1 MNWRASRVEPNPLL
15 RRLGLPEAMVI
26 GGFFVCALVAMTL
39 PITLLS
45 RTPDDAQMV
54 TWEMGKEPMTSREV
68 LGEKGPIRVESVE
81 PYGCIR
87 IRVADGRQLG
97 PICNQRMACLHR
109 APLPAELSTVYLSRL
124 SNAGQYFVETGSACD
139 SSCCDYRGTKFSDD
153 GKRLDD
159 GPLQRIYLRLG
170 LLGLSV
176 LGMGAAGA
184 VLRLL
189 GRRWLGWRVA
199 TLIGFA
205 SALVCLWT

>member
-1 MNWRASRVEPNPLL
+1 
-15 RRLGLPEAMVI
+15 VI
-26 GGFFVCALVAMTL
+26 GIFIVCALTAVGL
-39 PITLLS
+39 PTTLLS
-45 RTPDDAQMV
+45 RTPDAAKLVMWDPD
-54 TWEMGKEPMTSREV
+54 TEGMTSRQV
-68 LGEKGPIRVESVE
+68 IGKNGPIRAESVA

-87 IRVADGRQLG
+87 IRVAEGKEIG
-97 PICNQRMACLHR
+97 PICNRHMSCLDG
-109 APLPAELSTVYLSRL
+109 ASLPAQPSHVYLFRL
-124 SNAGQYFVETGSACD
+124 SNTEQYFAETGSANN
-139 SSCCDYRGTKFSDD
+139 SSCWDYRGTKFAGD

-189 GRRWLGWRVA
+189 GSRWLGWRVA

-205 SALVCLWT
+205 SAIVCLWT